1 MADWNKDAL
10 DALKE
15 KLKESVIINIGLGD
29 KLNKAAGGF
38 MKRGEVHSVQSQ
50 GSNAE
55 QMEKLIEILQGK
67 TNADFK
73 IFCRILRDS
82 NWSAWADEL
91 EREARKFRSRSG
103 TYSLN
108 IYREVEVFGKT
119 PTHICISYSY
129 C

>member
-15 KLKESVIINIGLGD
+15 KLGENVIIKIGLNN

-38 MKRGEVHSVQSQ
+38 MKRGEVLSVESK

-55 QMEKLIEILQGK
+55 QMAELITILHGK

-73 IFCRILRDS
+73 TFCRILHES
-82 NWSAWADEL
+82 NWHGWADEL
-91 EREARKFRSRSG
+91 EKKATTLRSQSG
-103 TYSLN
+103 TYSP
-108 IYREVEVFGKT
+108 K
-119 PTHICISYSY
+119 
-129 C
+129 

>member
-15 KLKESVIINIGLGD
+15 RLKENVIIDIGLGD

-38 MKRGEVHSVQSQ
+38 MNRGEVKSVESK

-55 QMEKLIEILQGK
+55 QMAKLIEILQGK

-82 NWSAWADEL
+82 NWHA
-91 EREARKFRSRSG
+91 
-103 TYSLN
+103 
-108 IYREVEVFGKT
+108 
-119 PTHICISYSY
+119 
-129 C
+129 